1 MKMIKMNACEANHE
15 NNTILCG
22 KTFMKKAS
30 KYGTAE
36 YNEFVGMKRDFP
48 TYKVVVVEPKK
59 AEGKMSLKG
68 LTREFMEH
76 HIITRFG
83 EGSDEHKDF
92 LNQMRMSNAYTNP
105 YMYMRKWFVNKYP
118 NWDGK
123 ENERKEIRARKA
135 AAKVERAKAS
145 IVRIDEAIA
154 KANQA
159 SITPLENVG

>member
-1 MKMIKMNACEANHE
+1 MKKIKMNACEANHE

-59 AEGKMSLKG
+59 AEAKMSTKG
-68 LTREFMEH
+68 LTREFMEV
-76 HIITRFG
+76 HITKVYG
-83 EGSDEHKDF
+83 EGSKQHEEFKN
-92 LNQMRMSNAYTNP
+92 LLKMSEGYQNP
-105 YMYMRKWFVNKYP
+105 YMYMRRWFVKEDP

-123 ENERKEIRARKA
+123 EAKRQELRAKKA
-135 AAKVERAKAS
+135 AAKIERAEKTYADAEKIS
-145 IVRIDEAIA
+145 A
-154 KANQA
+154 
-159 SITPLENVG
+159 

>member
-1 MKMIKMNACEANHE
+1 MKNIKMNAYEVNHID
-15 NNTILCG
+15 NTIICG
-22 KTFMKKAS
+22 KTFMRNAS

-48 TYKVVVVEPKK
+48 NYKVVVIEPKK

-68 LTREFMEH
+68 LTRELMELY
-76 HIITRFG
+76 ITTNFG

-118 NWDGK
+118 NWDNK
-123 ENERKEIRARKA
+123 EKERQEIRARKA
-135 AAKVERAKAS
+135 AAKVERAKAN
-145 IVRIDEAIA
+145 IVKIDEAIA
-154 KANQA
+154 KVNQA
-159 SITPLENVG
+159 SIAPFKNVG